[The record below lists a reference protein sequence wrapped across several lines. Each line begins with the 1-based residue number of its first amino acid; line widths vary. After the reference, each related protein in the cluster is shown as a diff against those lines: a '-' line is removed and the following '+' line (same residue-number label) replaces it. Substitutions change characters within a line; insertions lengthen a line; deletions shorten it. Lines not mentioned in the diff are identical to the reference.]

1 MALVQRP
8 VWVDD
13 AGRPSYLTAGPA
25 PRPAYWLEW
34 IKQPLT
40 PGELET
46 LRQCVVR
53 GAPFGAAGWVKRTAE
68 RLHLQS
74 TQSPSPVGEP
84 WPLDPINKRACPL
97 CAPLIASSQSR
108 FVAL

>member
-1 MALVQRP
+1 VS
-8 VWVDD
+8 
-13 AGRPSYLTAGPA
+13 RPSYLTVGPA

-74 TQSPSPVGEP
+74 TQSPSPVGSHGRSTQS
-84 WPLDPINKRACPL
+84 INVPV
-97 CAPLIASSQSR
+97 P
-108 FVAL
+108 FVRR